1 MSLLLQ
7 LEVSNEA
14 RPSFGITCD
23 NAAMNVCRI
32 FKSSIPQIAVKY

>member
-14 RPSFGITCD
+14 RPCFIITCD
-23 NAAMNVCRI
+23 NVTMNVCTI
-32 FKSSIPQIAVKY
+32 FKSSVPQIAVKY